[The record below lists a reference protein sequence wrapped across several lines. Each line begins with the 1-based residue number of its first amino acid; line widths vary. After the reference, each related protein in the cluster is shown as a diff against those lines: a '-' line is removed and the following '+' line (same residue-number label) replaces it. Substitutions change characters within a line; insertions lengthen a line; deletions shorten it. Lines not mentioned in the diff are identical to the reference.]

1 MPERVSDDAVVRVV
15 DTPTQRVHHPSD
27 LVGVVVS
34 ALGVALVL
42 LMTVYA
48 HATTQGVAEDVHG
61 FAHLLARVLVVP
73 VAVLESLV
81 TVFIP
86 IAVVTELALRRLG
99 RQILESVAAAA
110 LGLALVGFA
119 HAVITGLGSDELVSG
134 LSVRV
139 DGNLDVVMPGYVAA
153 IAALLTVAGPRTRR
167 RTVKWSWNLLWIALG
182 VVLIT
187 AQISLPGALITLLL
201 GRMAGD
207 GVRYLSGVRSERA
220 YGPDLIDGV
229 RRAGFEPT
237 YLVRVRDVAD
247 PTSALQDQ
255 HVTSVSSAGQ
265 VTGEVQVRDLRTGE
279 HPTISRVDRPAEAIV
294 ATWDPAAVALTRAG
308 DNRVYALF
316 TPDQVRRDV
325 VVLDGDR
332 QVVGFLARSWRTL
345 RLRGLDTRAAVSLR
359 AAAERAALLS
369 YAASAAGVR
378 NPKLL
383 GVAESEDSM
392 LLVQE
397 HAGGTVSLRDASAE
411 VLDDD
416 VLHEAWAQLRRAHA
430 AGLTHRALTS
440 DVVLVASAP
449 GPRPRVWLTGW
460 ESGDVASNELAR
472 RLDLAQLLAVLA
484 LRVGP
489 ERAVTSASKAL
500 PDHDLES
507 IGPVLQS
514 IALPAAT
521 REEVRAD
528 KQLLKQLRAAL
539 VDRLPAANLEP
550 ENITRFSARTVLT
563 ISLTIVAV
571 VAIVGTIN
579 ADEITSAFS
588 AANPWWAVATFVVAI
603 LSWVGA
609 TITLIAFAPV
619 VLPWVRT
626 FLTQIAGSFVAL
638 AAPAGLGPAA
648 LNLRM
653 LTKRG
658 VTTSLGLATVA
669 LVQVA
674 QFVVT
679 ILILLVLS
687 IASGDGSGLVSLPST
702 TVMLAIGGLAIVLAS
717 TLLVPSVRR
726 WVLARIQP
734 TMQQVWP
741 RLSEMLGRPQRLAAG
756 LGGSLLLSL
765 SYVLSFDAALNA
777 FGQHLN
783 IIDVAV
789 IYLVG
794 NAAGAA
800 VPTPGGIGAIEAAL
814 ILGLTTA
821 GVSAPIA
828 TSVVVLFRVATYWA
842 RIPIGWVVM
851 RWLQRQGDL

>member
-1 MPERVSDDAVVRVV
+1 
-15 DTPTQRVHHPSD
+15 
-27 LVGVVVS
+27 
-34 ALGVALVL
+34 
-42 LMTVYA
+42 
-48 HATTQGVAEDVHG
+48 
-61 FAHLLARVLVVP
+61 
-73 VAVLESLV
+73 
-81 TVFIP
+81 
-86 IAVVTELALRRLG
+86 
-99 RQILESVAAAA
+99 
-110 LGLALVGFA
+110 
-119 HAVITGLGSDELVSG
+119 
-134 LSVRV
+134 
-139 DGNLDVVMPGYVAA
+139 
-153 IAALLTVAGPRTRR
+153 
-167 RTVKWSWNLLWIALG
+167 
-182 VVLIT
+182 
-187 AQISLPGALITLLL
+187 
-201 GRMAGD
+201 MAGD

-220 YGPDLIDGV
+220 YGADLVAGV
-229 RRAGFEPT
+229 RRAGFDPT

-247 PTSALQDQ
+247 PSSALRSQL
-255 HVTSVSSAGQ
+255 VTSVSDGQ
-265 VTGEVQVRDLRTGE
+265 VTGEVDVADLRTGE
-279 HPTISRVDRPAEAIV
+279 HPAISRGNRPAEAII
-294 ATWDPAAVALTRAG
+294 ASWDPSAVALTRAG

-316 TPDQVRRDV
+316 TPDRVRRDV

-332 QVVGFLARSWRTL
+332 QVVGLLARLWHAL
-345 RLRGLDTRAAVSLR
+345 RLRGLDARTAVSLR

-378 NPKLL
+378 TPRLL
-383 GVAESEDSM
+383 GVAEAEDSM
-392 LLVQE
+392 LLVQDHTE
-397 HAGGTVSLRDASAE
+397 GTVSLRDASAE
-411 VLDDD
+411 ILGDD
-416 VLHEAWAQLRRAHA
+416 VLREAWAQLQLAHA
-430 AGLTHRALTS
+430 AGLTHRSLTS
-440 DVVLVASAP
+440 DVVLLAAEP
-449 GPRPRVWLTGW
+449 GPEAHVWLTGW

-472 RLDLAQLLAVLA
+472 RFDLAQMLALLAV
-484 LRVGP
+484 RVGA
-489 ERAVTSASKAL
+489 ERAVASAADAL

-528 KQLLKQLRAAL
+528 KELLKQLRAAL
-539 VDRLPAANLEP
+539 VDRLPEADLEP
-550 ENITRFSARTVLT
+550 VNITRFSVRTILT
-563 ISLTIVAV
+563 ITLTIVAV
-571 VAIVGTIN
+571 VVIIGTIN

-609 TITLIAFAPV
+609 AFTLVAFSPV
-619 VLPWVRT
+619 ALPWVRT

-669 LVQVA
+669 LVQAA

-679 ILILLVLS
+679 IAILLVLS
-687 IASGDGSGLVSLPST
+687 IASGDGGGLVSLPST
-702 TVMLAIGGLAIVLAS
+702 TVMIAIAILAVALAGS
-717 TLLVPSVRR
+717 LLVPSVRR
-726 WVLARIQP
+726 WVLAHVQP

-741 RLSEMLGRPQRLAAG
+741 RLSEMLGKPQRLLTG
-756 LGGSLLLSL
+756 LGGSVLLSL

-783 IIDVAV
+783 FIDVAV

-842 RIPIGWVVM
+842 RIPVGWVVM
-851 RWLQRQGDL
+851 HWLQRQGDL